1 MEQNLREDM
10 ELVPKQSQKV
20 RTDKPRPHQCNICL
34 RGFVRVEHLRR
45 HALVHT
51 QERPFVCEHC
61 EKKFGR
67 RDLMVRHI
75 RKLHPGTQPIEKD
88 IRPKNSNVLDSN
100 FDIKTAKQ
108 SLSEVNQMSI
118 NDNDNVI
125 YEETNQPNYSK
136 ISLPSSQKDNTK
148 TEETEKVSRKRVRH
162 ASFSATDSST
172 YNLSANPNLSNVPAN
187 LSQKN
192 DFVSFDYLSSIKYPS
207 TYVGNGDYFGQVNTE
222 NNISHQDKGISEVRF
237 STPPPIYDILAH
249 PEKHGLMNIEFNDNF
264 DFNKN
269 LTEAEN
275 IINNK
280 SNNAMVHNNL
290 QSDNQVDYNLISTN
304 LDSIFPRKKITIH
317 NHNENHDHITPED
330 DHLAKKHTGDNKR
343 TKSRLNFMNLNLNL
357 KTLTPQETA
366 SASSSAAIQQ
376 QSKDLR
382 SVSDFQ
388 KFLGDQAVKNSPFFL
403 GPTSSH
409 LSPNLVK
416 NTDYFNVKDDFY
428 PEGYYPSMKPNKLH
442 VDHKD
447 VKLDINHTIM
457 NGPNLVSEKKKAS
470 SDQTKVSSTDNNE
483 THHDP
488 WLDKFIESNFEDK
501 IINSLNMNDF
511 KLHFNDV
518 GFDKTFSEDKPIKP
532 NNLYRTKSIKTE
544 HNNSIN
550 VPQIDTKASIPSDIK
565 NSESIDSSHVKSMS
579 PLQLLS
585 NIKSG
590 ELKITDLDQDS
601 LATLYKVR
609 QMDLW
614 KDMLSDIKNSESPLS
629 AIQSANEGSGV
640 VSTSSTISDLSNNLV
655 KSKIN
660 KATPEMS
667 TILDK
672 LNSKHSQS
680 IDSSDLDSSYRNSQS
695 PESLKEK
702 IPTKQ
707 DILAANHS
715 SIKNKKL
722 VWFTKKLRQS
732 IMDHHQLTQ
741 FPTCK
746 ELNQYINLYKDEFH
760 PYFDFIHLPSIHPSL
775 ENHALLCSIAA
786 IGTLYSFHLYH
797 ATQLFVITRHSIRKI
812 LEDYTENKLHEIPLW
827 SIQAMVNISFVEMF
841 HNNKDINSKVDIH
854 FHTLIRIIQITE
866 LTKPLEKL
874 MNPPIDGRNIQNS
887 DAEKKRMF
895 DYFIYAQ
902 SRIRTCHIV
911 LLVSNLFSALIGMD
925 CRLHSID
932 LKEGGVPCSQ
942 VELFHCNDHN
952 EWSDLLK
959 NKYKIKIDSKFS
971 LVELSNGGDSYAH
984 CLRYL
989 CNAKDSNA
997 LFGIQGGS
1005 MKNNPDSL
1013 FEVEDL
1019 HSSNL
1024 SMFTL
1029 MSMLLSI
1036 HEKIFIERSKNYSTY
1051 QWELKSKPIVLNL
1064 LDTWKSLFVKNDG
1077 VFYDIGTISEINKT
1091 PKLRLILPLYYFAR
1105 IRKSINIS
1113 PILKHIWN
1121 KNIPG
1126 LNKLLDDLVDS
1137 CLSANKTFFEGEDYN
1152 RNLLTEATLHCLDTI
1167 HLWTETTNYKIDNK
1181 KNKTHTITTPIF
1193 FITCISSSI
1202 IILSVFLQVL
1212 ELTIKYKGELS
1223 DFEENVWIQSRRILQ
1238 TLENRL
1244 LNTLNVDLQ
1253 KLKLPDEIVPNL
1265 EQISIQDLQN
1275 LKKPENKDKFKKKV
1289 IEDRLSLKCLYLGL
1303 RILLDAPIWPVCLSF
1318 GEVLNERGH
1327 YLHRK
1332 LSE

>member
-1 MEQNLREDM
+1 MEQNLKECMD
-10 ELVPKQSQKV
+10 LVPKSSQKV
-20 RTDKPRPHQCNICL
+20 RTDKPRPHQCSICL
-34 RGFVRVEHLRR
+34 RGFVRLEHLKR

-61 EKKFGR
+61 DKKFGR

-75 RKLHPGTQPIEKD
+75 RKLHPCTQPIEQN
-88 IRPKNSNVLDSN
+88 INANSSAPATKK
-100 FDIKTAKQ
+100 IKQ
-108 SLSEVNQMSI
+108 SPPEVNQTSI
-118 NDNDNVI
+118 TKNEKIIEDN
-125 YEETNQPNYSK
+125 EKLPSYSK
-136 ISLPSSQKDNTK
+136 VNLPNTQPDNAK
-148 TEETEKVSRKRVRH
+148 TVESDKVPRKRVRH
-162 ASFSATDSST
+162 ASFSATDGST
-172 YNLSANPNLSNVPAN
+172 YNLSINPPLNNMPNNQSQQGDVLSVN
-187 LSQKN
+187 
-192 DFVSFDYLSSIKYPS
+192 YMPS
-207 TYVGNGDYFGQVNTE
+207 TKTPGLYDTNGDYFGQPTNE
-222 NNISHQDKGISEVRF
+222 NKNITGQEKGTEVRF

-249 PEKHGLMNIEFNDNF
+249 PEKHGLMNMEFGNNF

-269 LTEAEN
+269 LTDAEK
-275 IINNK
+275 IIKDK
-280 SNNAMVHNNL
+280 SHNTEYSNL
-290 QSDNQVDYNLISTN
+290 QTTENLGNSQLDYNLISTN
-304 LDSIFPRKKITIH
+304 LESIFPKKKISIY
-317 NHNENHDHITPED
+317 NHNENNEPLAHDNHVS
-330 DHLAKKHTGDNKR
+330 KQQGNKR
-343 TKSRLNFMNLNLNL
+343 TKSHLNFMNLNLNL
-357 KTLTPQETA
+357 KTLGSQPP
-366 SASSSAAIQQ
+366 ASSADTPNQNN
-376 QSKDLR
+376 DLK

-403 GPTSSH
+403 GPSSSH
-409 LSPNLVK
+409 FSPNFVK

-428 PEGYYPSMKPNKLH
+428 PENYYPNKHNKLNGE
-442 VDHKD
+442 
-447 VKLDINHTIM
+447 KLDINYT
-457 NGPNLVSEKKKAS
+457 LA
-470 SDQTKVSSTDNNE
+470 SDQNVVDETKDASIIENVKAKSQDV
-483 THHDP
+483 HHDP
-488 WLDKFIESNFEDK
+488 WLERFIESNFEDK
-501 IINSLNMNDF
+501 IINPSNINDF
-511 KLHFNDV
+511 KLHFNDI
-518 GFDKTFSEDKPIKP
+518 GFDKNFIEDNKTDPAYPNQALQNSNEIVNKNIPKNDTAIPRAVEMKSSESVE
-532 NNLYRTKSIKTE
+532 TTCIKT
-544 HNNSIN
+544 
-550 VPQIDTKASIPSDIK
+550 
-565 NSESIDSSHVKSMS
+565 MS

-590 ELKITDLDQDS
+590 ELKLADLDQDS

-614 KDMLSDIKNSESPLS
+614 KEMLSDIKSSESPMS
-629 AIQSANEGSGV
+629 VAPSANEGSGV
-640 VSTSSTISDLSNNLV
+640 TSTSSTISDLTNNLV
-655 KSKIN
+655 HSKLN
-660 KATPEMS
+660 TSNSSAEMS
-667 TILDK
+667 SILDK
-672 LNSKHSQS
+672 LNNKHSE
-680 IDSSDLDSSYRNSQS
+680 LNPNPRS
-695 PESLKEK
+695 PYKASPSLENLKEK
-702 IPTKQ
+702 VPTKQ
-707 DILAANHS
+707 DILTANQS
-715 SIKNKKL
+715 LIKNKKL

-732 IMDHHQLTQ
+732 IMDHHELTQ

-760 PYFDFIHLPSIHPSL
+760 PYFDFIHLPSTHPSL

-797 ATQLFVITRHSIRKI
+797 ATQLFVIARHSIRKI
-812 LEDYTENKLHEIPLW
+812 LEDYTENKIHEIPLW
-827 SIQAMVNISFVEMF
+827 TIQAMVNISFVEMF

-952 EWSDLLK
+952 EWSELLK

-989 CNAKDSNA
+989 CNAKDTSM
-997 LFGIQGGS
+997 FGLQGQS
-1005 MKNNPDSL
+1005 ARNNPDSL

-1064 LDTWKSLFVKNDG
+1064 LDTWKSLFLKNDG

-1167 HLWTETTNYKIDNK
+1167 HLWTETNNYKIDTK
-1181 KNKTHTITTPIF
+1181 KNKSHTITTPIF

-1212 ELTIKYKGELS
+1212 ELTIRYKGELS
-1223 DFEENVWIQSRRILQ
+1223 DFEENVWIQARRILQ

-1244 LNTLNVDLQ
+1244 LTTLNSDL
-1253 KLKLPDEIVPNL
+1253 KNLKFPDGIVPNL
-1265 EQISIQDLQN
+1265 EQISIQELQN
-1275 LKKPENKDKFKKKV
+1275 LKKSENKAKLKKQV

-1327 YLHRK
+1327 YLHEK

>member
-1 MEQNLREDM
+1 MEQNLKECM
-10 ELVPKQSQKV
+10 ELVPKSSQKV
-20 RTDKPRPHQCNICL
+20 RTDKPRPHQCSICL
-34 RGFVRVEHLRR
+34 RGFVRLEHLKR

-51 QERPFVCEHC
+51 QERPYVCEHC
-61 EKKFGR
+61 DKKFGR

-75 RKLHPGTQPIEKD
+75 RKLHPCTQPIEQN
-88 IRPKNSNVLDSN
+88 IN
-100 FDIKTAKQ
+100 TATNAPATKKIKQ
-108 SLSEVNQMSI
+108 SPPEVNHMSI
-118 NDNDNVI
+118 TKD
-125 YEETNQPNYSK
+125 ELSNQPTIN
-136 ISLPSSQKDNTK
+136 LPNQQSDNIK
-148 TEETEKVSRKRVRH
+148 AVEHEKVSRKRVRH

-172 YNLSANPNLSNVPAN
+172 YNLSIHPPLNSMTNNQ
-187 LSQKN
+187 SQKS
-192 DFVSFDYLSSIKYPS
+192 DFASINYMSSIKNS
-207 TYVGNGDYFGQVNTE
+207 GLNNTNGDYFEQPNNE
-222 NNISHQDKGISEVRF
+222 NKNISGEEKGTEVRF

-249 PEKHGLMNIEFNDNF
+249 PEKHGLMNMEFSDNF

-269 LTEAEN
+269 LADAEN
-275 IINNK
+275 IIK
-280 SNNAMVHNNL
+280 GRSHNTEYSNL
-290 QSDNQVDYNLISTN
+290 QITENLENTQLDYNLISTN
-304 LDSIFPRKKITIH
+304 LESIFPKKKISLH
-317 NHNENHDHITPED
+317 NHNENNEALTHDHHES
-330 DHLAKKHTGDNKR
+330 KQQGNKR
-343 TKSRLNFMNLNLNL
+343 TKSHLNFMNLNLNL
-357 KTLTPQETA
+357 KSLNNQPTT
-366 SASSSAAIQQ
+366 SSIDTSN
-376 QSKDLR
+376 KKNDLK

-403 GPTSSH
+403 GPSSSH
-409 LSPNLVK
+409 ISPNFVK

-428 PEGYYPSMKPNKLH
+428 PEDYYPNIKHNKSNGE
-442 VDHKD
+442 
-447 VKLDINHTIM
+447 KLDINYTL
-457 NGPNLVSEKKKAS
+457 GSEQSVANQEKDAS
-470 SDQTKVSSTDNNE
+470 ILEQPKSKNQEV
-483 THHDP
+483 HHDP
-488 WLDKFIESNFEDK
+488 WLERFIESNFEDK
-501 IINSLNMNDF
+501 IINSSNINDF
-511 KLHFNDV
+511 KLHFNDI
-518 GFDKTFSEDKPIKP
+518 GFDKNFIEDNKTLSTYSNQNPQSTNEIVNKNLPKIDTTIQKPVEMRSSDSVETP
-532 NNLYRTKSIKTE
+532 CIKT
-544 HNNSIN
+544 
-550 VPQIDTKASIPSDIK
+550 
-565 NSESIDSSHVKSMS
+565 MS

-590 ELKITDLDQDS
+590 DLKLADLDQDS

-614 KDMLSDIKNSESPLS
+614 KEMLSDIKSSESPLS
-629 AIQSANEGSGV
+629 VAPSTNEGGGV
-640 VSTSSTISDLSNNLV
+640 TSTSSTISDLTSNLV
-655 KSKIN
+655 HSKLN
-660 KATPEMS
+660 STSSAEMS

-672 LNSKHSQS
+672 LNNKHSES
-680 IDSSDLDSSYRNSQS
+680 NPNARSPYKSSPSL
-695 PESLKEK
+695 ESLKEK
-702 IPTKQ
+702 VPTKQ
-707 DILAANHS
+707 DVLAANQS
-715 SIKNKKL
+715 LIKNKKL

-732 IMDHHQLTQ
+732 IMDHHELTQ

-760 PYFDFIHLPSIHPSL
+760 PYFDFIHLPSTHPSL

-797 ATQLFVITRHSIRKI
+797 ATQLFVIARHSIRKI
-812 LEDYTENKLHEIPLW
+812 LEDYTENKIHEIPLW
-827 SIQAMVNISFVEMF
+827 TIQAMVNISFVEMF

-952 EWSDLLK
+952 EWSELLK

-971 LVELSNGGDSYAH
+971 LVELSNGGDSYSH

-989 CNAKDSNA
+989 CNAKDSSM
-997 LFGIQGGS
+997 FGVHGS
-1005 MKNNPDSL
+1005 DSRNNPDSL

-1064 LDTWKSLFVKNDG
+1064 LDTWKSLFLKNDG

-1167 HLWTETTNYKIDNK
+1167 HLWTETTNYKIDTK
-1181 KNKTHTITTPIF
+1181 KNKSHTITTPIF

-1212 ELTIKYKGELS
+1212 ELTIRYKGELS
-1223 DFEENVWIQSRRILQ
+1223 DFEENVWIQARRILQ

-1244 LNTLNVDLQ
+1244 LTTLNSDL
-1253 KLKLPDEIVPNL
+1253 KNLNLPDGIVPNL
-1265 EQISIQDLQN
+1265 EQISIQELQN
-1275 LKKPENKDKFKKKV
+1275 LKKSENKTKFKKQV

-1327 YLHRK
+1327 YLHEK